1 MLQIANLLYQNL
13 YLRALKKIVFIILAF
28 QILSSGNF
36 LNELVKF
43 NSLMEHF
50 SEHGKGKNPLG
61 FVQFIR
67 LHYFDSKHE
76 NSDPKRHAS
85 LPLHHSTASFNVVFH
100 SPVEP
105 FHINVFFEKL
115 SADYNPINKAMMP
128 QFKHVSVFQPP
139 RVA

>member
-1 MLQIANLLYQNL
+1 M
-13 YLRALKKIVFIILAF
+13 KKIVFIILAI

-36 LNELVKF
+36 LNEIVKF

-50 SEHGKGKNPLG
+50 SEHAKGKNPLS
-61 FVQFIR
+61 FVQFIK

-85 LPLHHSTASFNVVFH
+85 LPLHHSIPTFNIVYH
-100 SPVEP
+100 SPVEA
-105 FHINVFFEKL
+105 FHINFNLDNIATK
-115 SADYNPINKAMMP
+115 YNPTNKGMMP